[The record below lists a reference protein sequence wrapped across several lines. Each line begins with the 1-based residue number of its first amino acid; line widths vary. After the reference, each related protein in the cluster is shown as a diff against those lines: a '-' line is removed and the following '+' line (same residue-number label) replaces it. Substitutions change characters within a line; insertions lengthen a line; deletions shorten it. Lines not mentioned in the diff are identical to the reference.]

1 MAKKQITKYKFT
13 PGTIG
18 TGNVIIPGNYN
29 TDKILLITN
38 VTRGTILYNFA
49 DTQNVGAT
57 VTFRP
62 GGIKTTNIDNSVVTY
77 GRDLFG
83 NPGSANIQRVESG
96 HGETTITFT
105 GINTST
111 MSANDRISVLVEEP
125 YQMVRMW
132 NDFGTDAIER
142 TRVAA
147 PQSQIDA
154 DFEYGLQNT
163 KWQGFQTVTNY
174 PSIYEAIAPDLVIT
188 DVTTN
193 GADPSLITVS
203 CNAHGLVE
211 GDPVTVSQ
219 LLVNIDGFGKAEGA
233 FLIYSKN
240 TNDFSYYAKGVV
252 GTVGQSIKD
261 PRTQIRKGGIYSG
274 ADLPISH
281 LRTDLSTPSEIRLS
295 FTGPHGFVPGMPVVI
310 YANPSWGSNT
320 SLQNLA
326 GSYFV
331 NSIRNPNEV
340 TVTARGLV
348 DPGTSSPG
356 ADFPSGTQNWG
367 TGNIGNLQVSN
378 TAGIKVYVRPD
389 GFFTHRPGDG
399 GVILGTNSPI
409 HGASATR
416 QSKKYFRYQSGKG
429 FLYTTG
435 VLFAPSYDIVEIDA
449 NRTTVTGTNDSDLDP
464 TRITVRTNVPHGLQI
479 GAVVRV
485 RGVATTGYDGTYTIE
500 SIIDEYR
507 ARFRAINN
515 QTLGNTEGAVTAVP
529 KLYIFQFHG
538 ACLRTGPH
546 DDGNGMFFEYD
557 GKFFNVVKR
566 TSTLQLAGTVTI
578 TNNSNK
584 LVGLNSL
591 WGQQL
596 KIGDK
601 IVVKGMVHRVTSISN
616 DTLISVA
623 PDFRGVSSSAGNF
636 IYKVEE
642 TRVDQPNFNRDTVD
656 GSGSIFNPSG
666 YKMDPNHMQMVGIQ
680 FSWYGAGF
688 MDYMVRGI
696 DGNFIILHRYKQNN
710 INIAASMRTANLPV
724 RYEVINEAGSG
735 VTGISA
741 LTSGIDDN
749 DTQMGVDDASFY
761 PDSGVVLVENEIIA
775 YASKTITSNPHTL
788 NGLTRGHTYT
798 QFVSG
803 ANRSFT
809 GVAATSHAPLTGVEL
824 ISLTATPN
832 MTHWGSSYIMDG
844 GFDLDRGYIFTF
856 TVTDANIVST
866 GNTVV
871 GLRLSPSA
879 SNSTVGDLG
888 ERELLNR
895 AQILL
900 NSLEISCGDQRTGG
914 NVQLLV
920 TGILN
925 PSNYH
930 EVSQQWSSLNNISG
944 GNQPS
949 FSQTTANCFF
959 LTQTYVG
966 EPGKIA
972 APGERVFEFVYNPQ
986 QKQTLDLS
994 GVKELSQSAVGGRGT
1009 FPNGADTLYI
1019 NIRSLPGATTI
1030 KNDGTATSITGATTA
1045 QTFVSNVHITLQW
1058 AEGQA

>member
-13 PGTIG
+13 PGSIG
-18 TGNVIIPGNYN
+18 VGNVIIPGNYN

-49 DTQNVGAT
+49 DTQNVGAS
-57 VTFRP
+57 VTFKP
-62 GGIKTTNIDNSVVTY
+62 GGIPTTNFDTSVVTY

-83 NPGSANIQRVESG
+83 NPGSANIQRAESG
-96 HGETTITFT
+96 YGETTITFT
-105 GINTST
+105 GANTAT
-111 MSANDRISVLVEEP
+111 HSANDRISVLVEEP

-132 NDFGTDAIER
+132 SDFGTDAIER

-174 PSIYEAIAPDLVIT
+174 PSIFESVAPDLVIT
-188 DVTTN
+188 DVVTD

-203 CNAHGLVE
+203 CNAHGLE
-211 GDPVTVSQ
+211 IGDPITVSQ
-219 LLVNIDGFGKAEGA
+219 LLVNVDGFGKAEGA

-240 TNDFSYYAKGVV
+240 TNDFSYYAKGLV
-252 GTVGQSIKD
+252 GTASQSIKD
-261 PRTQIRKGGIYSG
+261 PRTQIRRGGIYSG
-274 ADLPISH
+274 ADLPLSH
-281 LRTDLSTPSEIRLS
+281 IRTDLGNPSEVRLS
-295 FTGPHGFVPGMPVVI
+295 FTGPHGFVPGMPIVI
-310 YANPSWGSNT
+310 NANPSWGSNT
-320 SLQNLA
+320 TLQFLP

-331 NSIRNPNEV
+331 NSIRNSNEV
-340 TVTARGLV
+340 TITARGLV
-348 DPGTSSPG
+348 NPTTTAPG
-356 ADFPSGTQNWG
+356 ADFPSGTQLWG
-367 TGNIGNLQVSN
+367 TGNIGNLQVQN
-378 TAGIKVYVRPD
+378 TAGIRVYARPD

-399 GVILGTNSPI
+399 GVIMGTNSPI

-435 VLFAPSYDIVEIDA
+435 VLFAPNYDIVSA
-449 NRTTVTGTNDSDLDP
+449 TSTGLVSPGVAPFQTISF
-464 TRITVRTNVPHGLQI
+464 TTNVPHGLQI
-479 GAVVRV
+479 GAVVRL
-485 RGVATTGYDGTYTIE
+485 RGVATTGYDGTYTIKNIVNE
-500 SIIDEYR
+500 YTAQVDSIP
-507 ARFRAINN
+507 N
-515 QTLGNTEGAVTAVP
+515 QNLGALTAAVSSVP
-529 KLYIFQFHG
+529 KLYVFQFHG

-546 DDGNGMFFEYD
+546 DDANGMFFEYD

-584 LVGLNSL
+584 LIGTNSL
-591 WGQQL
+591 WTQQL

-601 IVVKGMVHRVTSISN
+601 VVVKGMVHRITSITS
-616 DTLISVA
+616 DTEVSMA

-642 TRVDQPNFNRDTVD
+642 VRVDQPNFNRDTAD

-688 MDYMVRGI
+688 MDYMVRGH
-696 DGNFIILHRYKQNN
+696 DANFIILHRFKQNN

-735 VTGISA
+735 VTGISP
-741 LTSGIDDN
+741 LTAGIDDN
-749 DTQMGVDDASFY
+749 DTQMGVDDATFF
-761 PDSGVVLVENEIIA
+761 PDSGVVLVENEIIS
-775 YASKTITSNPHTL
+775 YSSKTITSNPHTL
-788 NGLTRGHTYT
+788 NALTRAATFT
-798 QFVSG
+798 TFVSG
-803 ANRSFT
+803 AARTFT
-809 GVAATSHAPLTGVEL
+809 GVAAAAHGVRTGVEL

-844 GFDLDRGYIFTF
+844 GFDLDRGYIFTY
-856 TVTDANIVST
+856 TVTNANIVST
-866 GNTVV
+866 GNTVMA
-871 GLRLSPSA
+871 LRLSPSA

-900 NSLEISCGDQRTGG
+900 EGLEISCGDQRTGG
-914 NVQLLV
+914 NVQILV

-925 PSNYH
+925 PSNYN
-930 EVSQQWSSLNNISG
+930 EVSQQWATLNNSAG

-959 LTQTYVG
+959 RGQTYVG
-966 EPGKIA
+966 EPGLVA
-972 APGERVFEFVYNPQ
+972 APGETVFEFVYDPQ
-986 QKQTLDLS
+986 NKQNLDLS
-994 GVKELSQSAVGGRGT
+994 NVKELSQSAIGGRGT
-1009 FPNGADTLYI
+1009 FPNGADTLFI
-1019 NIRSLPGATTI
+1019 NLRTLPGAVTQTVA
-1030 KNDGTATSITGATTA
+1030 GTPTNITGATTA
-1045 QTFVSNVHITLQW
+1045 QTFVSNVHVTLQW

>member
-13 PGTIG
+13 PGSIG
-18 TGNVIIPGNYN
+18 VGNVIIPGNYN

-49 DTQNVGAT
+49 DTQNVGAS
-57 VTFRP
+57 VTFKP
-62 GGIKTTNIDNSVVTY
+62 GGIPTTNNDTSVVTY

-83 NPGSANIQRVESG
+83 NPGSANIQRAESG
-96 HGETTITFT
+96 YGETTITFT
-105 GINTST
+105 GANTAT
-111 MSANDRISVLVEEP
+111 HSANDRISVLVEEP

-132 NDFGTDAIER
+132 SDFGTDAIER

-174 PSIYEAIAPDLVIT
+174 PSIYESIAPDLVVTDVIT
-188 DVTTN
+188 D
-193 GADPSLITVS
+193 GANPSLITVN
-203 CNAHGLVE
+203 CNAHGLE
-211 GDPVTVSQ
+211 IGDPVTVSQ
-219 LLVNIDGFGKAEGA
+219 LLITIDGFGKAEGG
-233 FLIYSKN
+233 FLVYSKN
-240 TNDFSYYAKGVV
+240 TNDFSFYAKGQV
-252 GTVGQSIKD
+252 GTNGQSLKD

-274 ADLPISH
+274 ADLPVSH
-281 LRTDLSTPSEIRLS
+281 ITTNLASPSVIKLS
-295 FTGPHGFVPGMPVVI
+295 FTGPHGFVPGMPI
-310 YANPSWGSNT
+310 LINANPNWGSNT
-320 SLQNLA
+320 TLQNLP

-331 NSIRNPNEV
+331 DSITNANEV
-340 TVTARGLV
+340 TFTARGLV
-348 DPGTSSPG
+348 NPGTSSPG
-356 ADFPSGTQNWG
+356 ANFPSGTQSWG
-367 TGNIGNLQVSN
+367 TGNIGNLQVQN
-378 TAGIKVYVRPD
+378 TSGIRVYARPD

-399 GVILGTNSPI
+399 GVILGTNSPV
-409 HGASATR
+409 HGVSATR

-435 VLFAPSYDIVEIDA
+435 VLFAPNYDIVEISA
-449 NRTTVTGTNDSDLDP
+449 NRTVVPGNNNEIGDP
-464 TRITVRTNVPHGLQI
+464 TRITVRTGVPHGLQI

-485 RGVATTGYDGTYTIE
+485 RGVATTGYDGTYTVE
-500 SIIDEYR
+500 SILTEYSV
-507 ARFRAINN
+507 RFRAINN
-515 QTLGNTEGAVTAVP
+515 QTLGDTEGAVASVP
-529 KLYIFQFHG
+529 RLYIFQFHG

-546 DDGNGMFFEYD
+546 DDSNGMFFEYD
-557 GKFFNVVKR
+557 GKYFNVVKR

-584 LVGLNSL
+584 LVGTNSL
-591 WGQQL
+591 WTQQL

-601 IVVKGMVHRVTSISN
+601 IVVKGMVHRITSITS
-616 DTLISVA
+616 DTQVSMA

-642 TRVDQPNFNRDTVD
+642 TRIDQPNFNRDTVD

-688 MDYMVRGI
+688 MDYMVRGH
-696 DGNFIILHRYKQNN
+696 DANFIILHRFKQNN

-735 VTGISA
+735 VTAISP
-741 LTSGIDDN
+741 LTLGIDDN
-749 DTQMGVDDASFY
+749 DAQMGVDDATFF
-761 PDSGVVLVENEIIA
+761 PDSGVVLVENEIIS
-775 YASKTITSNPHTL
+775 YSSKTLTSNPHTL
-788 NGLTRGHTYT
+788 NGLTRGTSYTTY
-798 QFVSG
+798 VSG
-803 ANRSFT
+803 AVRTFSGT
-809 GVAATSHAPLTGVEL
+809 AAAGHDPRVGVEL

-844 GFDLDRGYIFTF
+844 GFDLDRGYIFTY
-856 TVTDANIVST
+856 TVTNANIVTT
-866 GNTVV
+866 GNTVMA
-871 GLRLSPSA
+871 LRLSPSA

-900 NSLEISCGDQRTGG
+900 EGLEVSCGDQRTGG
-914 NVQLLV
+914 NVQILV

-925 PSNYH
+925 PSNYS
-930 EVSQQWSSLNNISG
+930 ELSQQWTSLNNVSG

-949 FSQTTANCFF
+949 FSQTTANCWF
-959 LTQTYVG
+959 TSQTYVG
-966 EPGKIA
+966 EPGRIA
-972 APGERVFEFVYNPQ
+972 QPGETVFEFVYDPKN
-986 QKQTLDLS
+986 KQNLDLS
-994 GVKELSQSAVGGRGT
+994 GVKELSQSAIGGRGT
-1009 FPNGADTLYI
+1009 FPNGADTLFI
-1019 NIRSLPGATTI
+1019 NLRTLPGAVTQTVS
-1030 KNDGTATSITGATTA
+1030 GGSTGITGATTA
-1045 QTFVSNVHITLQW
+1045 QTFVSNVHVTLQW

>member
-1 MAKKQITKYKFT
+1 MAKKQISKYKFT
-13 PGTIG
+13 PGVIG

-38 VTRGTILYNFA
+38 VTRGVILYNFA

-62 GGIKTTNIDNSVVTY
+62 GGIKTSNADESVVTY

-105 GINTST
+105 GANTFLHST
-111 MSANDRISVLVEEP
+111 SDRISVLVEEP

-132 NDFGTDAIER
+132 SDFGTDAIER

-163 KWQGFQTVTNY
+163 KWQGFQTITNY
-174 PSIYEAIAPDLVIT
+174 PSIYEAVAPDLVVT
-188 DVTTN
+188 DVVTD
-193 GADPSLITVS
+193 GADPSLITVTCAS
-203 CNAHGLVE
+203 HGLE
-211 GDPVTVSQ
+211 IGDPVTVSQ
-219 LLVNIDGFGKAEGA
+219 LLVTITGFGKAEGA

-240 TNDFSYYAKGVV
+240 TNDFSFYAKGIV
-252 GTVGQSIKD
+252 GTASQSLKD

-274 ADLPISH
+274 ADLPLSH
-281 LRTDLSTPSEIRLS
+281 MLTDLATPSVIKLS
-295 FTGPHGFVPGMPVVI
+295 FTGPHGFVPGMPIVI
-310 YANPSWGSNT
+310 NANPSWGSNT

-331 NSIRNPNEV
+331 SGISNANEV
-340 TVTARGLV
+340 TFTARGV
-348 DPGTSSPG
+348 VNPGTSSPG

-367 TGNIGNLQVSN
+367 AGNIGNLQVSN

-409 HGASATR
+409 HGASSTR

-435 VLFAPSYDIVEIDA
+435 VLFAPNYDIIA
-449 NRTTVTGTNDSDLDP
+449 ISSTGTVSP
-464 TRITVRTNVPHGLQI
+464 GVPPFQTITITTAVPHGLQI

-485 RGVATTGYDGTYTIE
+485 RGVATSGYDGTYTIKGVSSE
-500 SIIDEYR
+500 YVCTVDSIP
-507 ARFRAINN
+507 N
-515 QTLGNTEGAVTAVP
+515 QNLGNTTGAVASVP

-557 GKFFNVVKR
+557 GKFFNVIKR

-584 LVGLNSL
+584 LVGTNSL
-591 WGQQL
+591 WTQQL

-601 IVVKGMVHRVTSISN
+601 VVVKGMVHRITSITS
-616 DTLISVA
+616 DTLVSMA
-623 PDFRGVSSSAGNF
+623 PDFRGVSSSAGNY

-642 TRVDQPNFNRDTVD
+642 TRIDQPNFNRDTVD

-696 DGNFIILHRYKQNN
+696 DGNFIILHRFKQNN

-741 LTSGIDDN
+741 LTPGIDDN
-749 DTQMGVDDASFY
+749 DTQMGVDDATFF
-761 PDSGVVLVENEIIA
+761 PESGVVLVENEIIA
-775 YASKTITSNPHTL
+775 YASKTITTNPHTL
-788 NGLTRGHTYT
+788 NSLTRAHTYT

-809 GVAATSHAPLTGVEL
+809 GVAAASHGPRTGVEL

-844 GFDLDRGYIFTF
+844 GFDLDRGYIFSY
-856 TVTDANIVST
+856 TVTDANIT
-866 GNTVV
+866 AAGNTVMA
-871 GLRLSPSA
+871 LRLSPSA
-879 SNSTVGDLG
+879 SNSTIGDLG

-900 NSLEISCGDQRTGG
+900 DSLEVSCSDQRTGG
-914 NVQLLV
+914 NVQILV

-925 PSNYH
+925 PSNYS
-930 EVSQQWSSLNNISG
+930 EQSQVWETLNNLGG

-949 FSQTTANCFF
+949 FSQVTANCFF

-966 EPGKIA
+966 QPGKIA
-972 APGERVFEFVYNPQ
+972 SPGEKVFEFVYDPKT
-986 QKQTLDLS
+986 KQDLNLN

-1019 NIRSLPGATTI
+1019 NLRSLPGATTI
-1030 KNDGTATSITGATTA
+1030 KTDGTATSITGATTA
-1045 QTFVSNVHITLQW
+1045 QTFVSNVHVTLQW